1 MSHLN
6 LYLVQDDDRPLYVL
20 AQDWSDA
27 LRGWQLRIRREN
39 DMEADEDCQPTGI
52 QRIAEAD
59 EIILPAILP
68 AGTPDDDG
76 CPVDDPGCDGR
87 DGDRHDTCERACG
100 CDAAAKLAEAR
111 AAAAEVDRAG
121 GDAPHDPAIG
131 LAAWIR
137 ARELM
142 HVIEAFDLRPALAT
156 DLVVGAK
163 VWFKSDSALRL
174 YQGVVS
180 KKGTCKDSF
189 GRLCAI
195 LEGVDLV
202 FGVDHPLQNPQF
214 LMAKLGLLFVPR
226 QEVRQ

>member
-20 AQDWSDA
+20 AQDWNDA

-52 QRIAEAD
+52 QLVARHD
-59 EIILPAILP
+59 EIVLPSILP

-121 GDAPHDPAIG
+121 GNVAHEPYMG

-142 HVIEAFDLRPALAT
+142 RVIEASNLRPALVS

-163 VWFKSDSALRL
+163 VWFKPAEALRL
-174 YQGVVS
+174 YRGAVS
-180 KKGTCKDSF
+180 MGANEDADGCLYVILDDVDPAICADHSYQSTHF
-189 GRLCAI
+189 IVARLG
-195 LEGVDLV
+195 E
-202 FGVDHPLQNPQF
+202 
-214 LMAKLGLLFVPR
+214 LFVPR